1 MVGQL
6 EQVAHARQLTVGHH
20 ADPSVPWPGKT
31 PRNALMKRGDILLL
45 SAYTPHQSQFNTTLD
60 EVRWSLDLRFQRVG
74 EPNGRA
80 PQPSFVVRSRSN
92 PASEERDYNSWRWKH
107 QQGQEQAKV
116 GVWPSGRH

>member
-1 MVGQL
+1 
-6 EQVAHARQLTVGHH
+6 
-20 ADPSVPWPGKT
+20 
-31 PRNALMKRGDILLL
+31 MKRGDIILL
-45 SAYTPHQSQFNTTLD
+45 SAYTPHRSQFNTTLD

-92 PASEERDYNSWRWKH
+92 PSSEERDYSSWRRKH
-107 QQGQEQAKV
+107 IAGQEQAKV